1 MTILD
6 KKKPKSPVM
15 NSMQI
20 VKLFHTHK
28 DKTVNKMNSGQTM
41 YNVLELRDYQE
52 NVYTHHTEN
61 MTAIQEQSALSQYA
75 LVEDIETQQKFL
87 YYTTE
92 LMPL

>member
-28 DKTVNKMNSGQTM
+28 DKTVNKMNSGWTM
-41 YNVLELRDYQE
+41 YNVLELRDY
-52 NVYTHHTEN
+52 
-61 MTAIQEQSALSQYA
+61 
-75 LVEDIETQQKFL
+75 
-87 YYTTE
+87 
-92 LMPL
+92 